1 MLLLESLF
9 IDYLKQKR
17 YMLRVLLFFFLLCYS
32 LFASNLHIKSE
43 NTTNKFVMHYFN
55 DDTSALSIEDIVKQ
69 EFIQTSKNNF
79 NLGYKKGSIWFKIIV
94 ENRSDTEAFILT
106 LNEHFYEKA
115 NLYYENNE
123 NTEKLS
129 NSLFTPVSKREVKSN
144 KLAFEIKLPQNQ
156 PQTFYLELKGKYA
169 YFGKVEILEKEYFYL
184 KESHGL
190 NLAFM
195 FALGI
200 IFMLIFFTF
209 FLYSKTK
216 EKIYL
221 YYVGYSFFMLL
232 YFINITGLLVYLNLQ
247 IYIYKFQL
255 TASFMMG
262 FLVLFSKEYL
272 QTKKYLPKVDTLLI
286 LLTLLFFVIG
296 VLIFY
301 SYQPW
306 NMILNNS
313 VGLVCILLII
323 ISVVVYFKGHLQ
335 SKYYTLAMMLYLVS
349 VVLFT
354 FMIKGH
360 FEYSLMT
367 RYGFVIGIIIEMLL
381 FSYLLANRYDLSKQ
395 SVQNYLE
402 AEVKQQT
409 KELNFLVE
417 ERELLLKEVFHRVK
431 NNFHMLIAM
440 LYLEKEKTQIDFIG
454 LINRVKSMS
463 MIHEYL
469 YSNKNL
475 SYIDTDSYIE
485 NLIQN
490 LQNSYPKVSITFE
503 SQNFAL
509 NFDHAL
515 SLGIIINE
523 VLTNAIKHNPNNEN
537 IILHIQLYKKNST
550 NSVHLSIKDNG
561 KEFKNQNSKG
571 LGLKLINQFCKK
583 LPNCQSSF
591 SYDKGVKFE
600 LYFDIKGNL
609 GKS

>member
-1 MLLLESLF
+1 
-9 IDYLKQKR
+9 
-17 YMLRVLLFFFLLCYS
+17 MLRVLLFFFLLCSS

-43 NTTNKFVMHYFN
+43 NTTNKFVMYYFN
-55 DDTSALSIEDIVKQ
+55 DETSALSIEDIVKQ

-79 NLGYKKGSIWFKIIV
+79 NLGYKKGSIWFQIII
-94 ENRSDTEAFILT
+94 ENKNNTEDFILT
-106 LNEHFYEKA
+106 LNEHFYETV

-123 NTEKLS
+123 NIEKLS
-129 NSLFTPVSKREVKSN
+129 NSLLTPVSKREVKSN
-144 KLAFEIKLPQNQ
+144 KLALEIKLPQNQ
-156 PQTFYLELKGKYA
+156 PQTLYLELKGKYA
-169 YFGKVEILEKEYFYL
+169 YFGKVQILEKEYFYL
-184 KESHGL
+184 KEGHGL

-247 IYIYKFQL
+247 MYIYKFQL

-272 QTKKYLPKVDTLLI
+272 QTKKYLPKVDTLL
-286 LLTLLFFVIG
+286 TLLALSFFVIG
-296 VLIFY
+296 ILIFY

-306 NMILNNS
+306 NMILNNG

-381 FSYLLANRYDLSKQ
+381 FLYLLANRYHLSKQ

-409 KELNFLVE
+409 KELNLLVE

-440 LYLEKEKTQIDFIG
+440 LYLEKEKTQSNFIG

-490 LQNSYPKVSITFE
+490 LQNSYPKVNITFE

-523 VLTNAIKHNPNNEN
+523 VLTNSIKHNPNNEN
-537 IILHIQLYKKNST
+537 IILHIQLYKKGST
-550 NSVHLSIKDNG
+550 NSVHLLVKDNG
-561 KEFKNQNSKG
+561 KVFENQNSKG

-591 SYDKGVKFE
+591 SYDEGVKFE
-600 LYFDIKGNL
+600 LYFDIKGNFE
-609 GKS
+609 KE

>member
-1 MLLLESLF
+1 
-9 IDYLKQKR
+9 
-17 YMLRVLLFFFLLCYS
+17 
-32 LFASNLHIKSE
+32 
-43 NTTNKFVMHYFN
+43 
-55 DDTSALSIEDIVKQ
+55 
-69 EFIQTSKNNF
+69 
-79 NLGYKKGSIWFKIIV
+79 
-94 ENRSDTEAFILT
+94 
-106 LNEHFYEKA
+106 
-115 NLYYENNE
+115 
-123 NTEKLS
+123 
-129 NSLFTPVSKREVKSN
+129 
-144 KLAFEIKLPQNQ
+144 
-156 PQTFYLELKGKYA
+156 
-169 YFGKVEILEKEYFYL
+169 
-184 KESHGL
+184 
-190 NLAFM
+190 
-195 FALGI
+195 
-200 IFMLIFFTF
+200 
-209 FLYSKTK
+209 
-216 EKIYL
+216 
-221 YYVGYSFFMLL
+221 
-232 YFINITGLLVYLNLQ
+232 
-247 IYIYKFQL
+247 
-255 TASFMMG
+255 
-262 FLVLFSKEYL
+262 
-272 QTKKYLPKVDTLLI
+272 
-286 LLTLLFFVIG
+286 
-296 VLIFY
+296 
-301 SYQPW
+301 
-306 NMILNNS
+306 MILNNS

-475 SYIDTDSYIE
+475 SYIDINSYIE

-600 LYFDIKGNL
+600 LYFDIRGNL
-609 GKS
+609 EKS

>member
-69 EFIQTSKNNF
+69 ELIQTSKNNF

-94 ENRSDTEAFILT
+94 ENRSDTEDFILT

-156 PQTFYLELKGKYA
+156 PQTLYLELKGKYA

-306 NMILNNS
+306 NMILNNG

-523 VLTNAIKHNPNNEN
+523 VLTNSIKHNPNNEN
-537 IILHIQLYKKNST
+537 IILHIQLYKKNSP
-550 NSVHLSIKDNG
+550 HCLYLSLQDNG

-591 SYDKGVKFE
+591 SYDNGVKFE
-600 LYFDIKGNL
+600 LYFDIRGNL
-609 GKS
+609 EKS